1 MMATVYNNETNL
13 ILYSNKPVLINR
25 HFSQE
30 LINYLL
36 TVTVIVLVIFL
47 GNQLIRYLN
56 DAAAGNMSL
65 AIVGKL
71 ILLEVPYLLSLLLP
85 VTFFI
90 ALLLLF
96 GQLSANNELTALKAC
111 GFSVWQKWQMIAKP
125 CYVLVCLI
133 ALLALWIQPKIS
145 LYRNQLLATT
155 NTGASIDTLV
165 PGKFQ
170 PGLGGRYV
178 FYVDK
183 SSLDHKHLSDIFIA
197 EQNADHKNTWNVTKA
212 AAGEMVEDRI
222 NQAQFIQITNG
233 VRTVGSAGENHFQF
247 IQFARYLL
255 LSRDPAPQ
263 LINQTDAYNN
273 LQLIALLKLPHSNPL
288 VQAAAAELE
297 WRISLPLTC
306 LLLAILACLFGE
318 VPPRRS
324 RYARLLPGVL
334 FLIVYIN
341 ILLVVR
347 GEIAGGFL
355 AYLPGMFLV
364 HGLCALIILLWIIPW
379 QSIWRT
385 RGISREFN

>member
-1 MMATVYNNETNL
+1 MATVYNNEINL
-13 ILYSNKPVLINR
+13 ILYSSKPVLINR

-30 LINYLL
+30 LLNYLL

-56 DAAAGNMSL
+56 DAAAGNMAL
-65 AIVGKL
+65 AVVGKL
-71 ILLEVPYLLSLLLP
+71 ILLEIPYLLSLLLP

-90 ALLLLF
+90 ALLLLL
-96 GQLSANNELTALKAC
+96 GQLIASNELIALKAC

-125 CYVLVCLI
+125 CYVLVCFV

-155 NTGASIDTLV
+155 NTGASVDTLM

-183 SSLDHKHLSDIFIA
+183 ISLDHKHLSNIFIA
-197 EQNADHKNTWNVTKA
+197 EQNTDNKNTWNVTKA
-212 AAGEMVEDRI
+212 DYGRLVEDPI
-222 NQAQFIQITNG
+222 NQAQFIQISDG
-233 VRTVGSAGENHFQF
+233 VRTIGNAGENHFQL
-247 IQFARYLL
+247 IQFERYLL
-255 LSRDPAPQ
+255 LTRNPAPQ
-263 LINQTDAYNN
+263 LINQTDAYSN
-273 LQLIALLKLPHSNPL
+273 LQLIALLKLPQTNSL
-288 VQAAAAELE
+288 AQAAAAELE

-324 RYARLLPGVL
+324 RYTRLLPGML
-334 FLIVYIN
+334 FLIAYIN

-347 GEIAGGFL
+347 GEIAGGFI
-355 AYLPGMFLV
+355 ARLPGIFIV
-364 HGLCALIILLWIIPW
+364 HGLCVLLILLTIIPW
-379 QSIWRT
+379 QRIWR
-385 RGISREFN
+385 GGSFA